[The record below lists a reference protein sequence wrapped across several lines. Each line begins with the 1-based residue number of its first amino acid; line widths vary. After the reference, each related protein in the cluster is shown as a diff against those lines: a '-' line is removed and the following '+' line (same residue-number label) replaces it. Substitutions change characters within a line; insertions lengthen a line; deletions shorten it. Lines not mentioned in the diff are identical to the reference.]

1 MKVKKLKGLQID
13 PALYRSKIWRLA
25 AYSRLS
31 IVILQYFLNV
41 LIPDHKAQGVFISPG
56 LHDKDDTSIGCF
68 ATNILGGF
76 LRWDAHYFHHIY
88 RYGYT
93 YENTLA
99 FFPLYPNVLR
109 LLTAIFPFHLNTMF
123 LVAGVFFNNIIFV
136 FTALALFNLTL
147 HIHKNAEMAYNSTVL
162 FCFNPASVFF
172 SAPYSESLFA
182 FTTFYGMYH
191 NARESIWKSS
201 LFFGFSVLNRS
212 NGLLNVG
219 FLLYAIVESVVKK
232 RKISFKCLI
241 GVFFVFACFSVFQV
255 YGYYKFCTLQEHTLD
270 PKVIDYAITNNLITP
285 SNISVPIWCGERLP
299 YSYVQEK
306 YWKNMGFLSYFKFK
320 QIPNFL
326 LALPCVFLLLK
337 FGFEYFCY
345 NSIIYLG
352 LRNQDEPDFVY
363 VVHSTFLTI
372 FCLFCIHVQVTT
384 RMLAS
389 SSPVLYWACAKYY
402 KFPLDFN
409 KITYNRITYDFK
421 SKFVAL
427 YFLTYFI
434 VGTALF
440 VNFLPFT

>member
-1 MKVKKLKGLQID
+1 V
-13 PALYRSKIWRLA
+13 
-25 AYSRLS
+25 
-31 IVILQYFLNV
+31 VLQYVFNA

-56 LHDKDDTSIGCF
+56 LDDKDDTSIGR
-68 ATNILGGF
+68 TVTDILGGF
-76 LRWDAHYFHHIY
+76 LRWDAQYFHHIY

-109 LLTAIFPFHLNTMF
+109 LLTTIFPGHSNTMF
-123 LVAGVFFNNIIFV
+123 LVAGVLLNNIVFV
-136 FTALALFNLTL
+136 FTALVLFDLTL
-147 HIHKNAEMAYNSTVL
+147 RIHKNAEMAYNSTVL

-191 NARESIWKSS
+191 NACESIWESS

-219 FLLYAIVESVVKK
+219 FLLYTIVESAVKK
-232 RKISFKCLI
+232 RKISIKCLI
-241 GVFFVFACFSVFQV
+241 GVCFVFACFCLFQL
-255 YGYYKFCTLQEHTLD
+255 YGYYRFCTLQEHTLD

-285 SNISVPIWCGERLP
+285 NNISVPMWCGKRLP

-326 LALPCVFLLLK
+326 LALPCIFLLLK
-337 FGFEYFCY
+337 FGFEYFR
-345 NSIIYLG
+345 NNNIIYLG
-352 LRNQDEPDFVY
+352 LRNRDKPDFVY

-389 SSPVLYWACAKYY
+389 SSPVFYWACANYF
-402 KFPLDFN
+402 KFPLNFN
-409 KITYNRITYDFK
+409 KITYNHITYDFK
-421 SKFVAL
+421 SKFVTL
-427 YFLTYFI
+427 YFFTYFI
-434 VGTALF
+434 VGTLLF